1 MRTIGATA
9 SSATWNSNV
18 SLSCRVCVS
27 PTHDDVPCLIKSS
40 LTGQPRT
47 RKLRHRCTLLV
58 ISTISSVVV
67 ASFYVTS
74 FSLAGLCQVQ
84 WRFTFCEFCFPPIA
98 SFIALSNLLRC
109 GYRRFYMSGRMIFY
123 DTSTIINSIDFVI
136 LNFVIFV
143 RITLLLARTSRG
155 CLMFEIVELR
165 ISIRIIP
172 LSLLGLTKSVDDG
185 KIWSNEGT

>member
-74 FSLAGLCQVQ
+74 FSFRSVPSSV
-84 WRFTFCEFCFPPIA
+84 TFYVCEFCFPPIA
-98 SFIALSNLLRC
+98 FFIASSNLLRC
-109 GYRRFYMSGRMIFY
+109 GYRRFYMSGKMIFY

-136 LNFVIFV
+136 LNFVTFV
-143 RITLLLARTSRG
+143 RITLLLARTRRG

-165 ISIRIIP
+165 ISIRIIS
-172 LSLLGLTKSVDDG
+172 LSLLGLMKSVDDG

>member
-1 MRTIGATA
+1 MRTIGATV

-47 RKLRHRCTLLV
+47 RKLRHRYTLLV

-67 ASFYVTS
+67 ASFYATS
-74 FSLAGLCQVQ
+74 FSY
-84 WRFTFCEFCFPPIA
+84 RFVPSSVTFYVCEFCSLPIGF
-98 SFIALSNLLRC
+98 FIALSNLLGC

-123 DTSTIINSIDFVI
+123 DNSTIINSTDFVI
-136 LNFVIFV
+136 LHFVIFV
-143 RITLLLARTSRG
+143 RITLL
-155 CLMFEIVELR
+155 
-165 ISIRIIP
+165 
-172 LSLLGLTKSVDDG
+172 
-185 KIWSNEGT
+185 